1 MKRYLDMIDDLLS
14 KDAVRNMANF
24 NQHSN
29 VDTLL
34 HSMHV
39 SYTVYQICHCLKIK
53 PDDIVRAAF
62 LHDFCLYDWHKEK
75 FMLKHAFNHP
85 KAAIRNIEKY
95 HLPINE
101 YQKRMILCH
110 MFPLAPIPNSVGGW
124 ILTFADKYCTC
135 KEIFGFAGNIYSK
148 FTKILKGYKIEEI
161 GGDYE
166 NSI

>member
-53 PDDIVRAAF
+53 PDDIVR
-62 LHDFCLYDWHKEK
+62 KS
-75 FMLKHAFNHP
+75 
-85 KAAIRNIEKY
+85 
-95 HLPINE
+95 
-101 YQKRMILCH
+101 LC
-110 MFPLAPIPNSVGGW
+110 
-124 ILTFADKYCTC
+124 
-135 KEIFGFAGNIYSK
+135 
-148 FTKILKGYKIEEI
+148 
-161 GGDYE
+161 
-166 NSI
+166 